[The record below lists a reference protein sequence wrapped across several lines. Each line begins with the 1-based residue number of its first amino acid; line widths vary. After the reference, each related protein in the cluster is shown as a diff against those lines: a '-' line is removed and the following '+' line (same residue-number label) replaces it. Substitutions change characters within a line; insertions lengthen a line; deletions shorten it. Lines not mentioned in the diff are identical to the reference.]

1 MNSGITGQIKPYW
14 EWKRLFT
21 DFLQCC
27 LRQKEL
33 NIMKEKI
40 TLCGDN
46 CFAFP
51 RYTAKSEEELKV
63 VAELW
68 CRVGWRDKVV
78 SSDEMRCTGCSS
90 HKQCTYH
97 LVECIA
103 EHNVQKCNQCIDYPC
118 QKIDD
123 MLKRSGQY
131 RKKAKEVCSEAEYR
145 QLEAAFF
152 DKKMNL
158 DK

>member
-1 MNSGITGQIKPYW
+1 MNCGITGQIKLYC

-27 LRQKEL
+27 LRQKGL
-33 NIMKEKI
+33 NTMNEKI

-46 CFAFP
+46 CFVCP
-51 RYTAKSEEELKV
+51 RYLAKSEEELKA

-90 HKQCTYH
+90 YKQCTYH

-118 QKIDD
+118 QRIDD